1 MSSGDSPQQLMRTA
15 SGALRINAVTEIR
28 AGFETSILGL
38 STVIGP
44 VLFFLGIF
52 GTNALEPALW
62 ATLVTATAVR
72 AVRLLTGQ
80 SAALL
85 ASSRAA
91 SLAAYVGLVVLLV
104 HALADTQAVE
114 HAFTTPE
121 LVFGLATGS
130 LMFAAASALI
140 LLCGVLKL
148 GNVFKMIPSTVT
160 AGISNSI
167 ALLLV
172 WLAMK
177 QLAPAPWGVAW
188 VPMVMVLCLYGWP
201 RLQRRLRWLHGV
213 PSVFVAV
220 AAGIAVSSWAQPGPI
235 VATPFAPLSLN
246 WVPVGQWYA
255 VVLHADLSRL
265 LLVALPGTVTLALVM
280 ILESF
285 TAANQLETRNGLRLD
300 ANRELMVLGGS
311 NLISATLGGVP
322 CTASPLICL
331 ANYAYGGRGW
341 LAAASNWLITAA
353 LLVALGPWLMVLPAG
368 IVAGLYLL
376 QAPPLVD
383 PAFASRLGSMLRT
396 RQLRREGTA
405 DMGFWITLT
414 ITLVGFFGSLIW
426 ACFVGIGLSCLAVL
440 RRVSNKLDAQWAY
453 LDQYR
458 SHRVRT
464 ATELAS
470 LELHCANVGILR
482 LTGHLF
488 FGNSR
493 RLTQMVDELHPDTT
507 AVVVDVSQVH
517 DVDASGSEA
526 LSWLIHA
533 LRERDLSLVL
543 TGLQRTPSVELRHT
557 LGSIEGITACTDLDR
572 GLEWCEE
579 RLLLQSLGVANSPG
593 AIALADNVL
602 LKGLSADE
610 VSGVLQLGD
619 PRTVGQGEMLFRRD
633 TLADGVWLLE
643 TGTVSILAGAVEDGL
658 SSRLATFGP
667 GQFVGEMSLI
677 DGRPRSAT
685 VVADSPVRA
694 LLLDRQ
700 AIASLEQ
707 RYPMAALNITRNIA
721 LELSRRVRSSS
732 ALMAEAHTEKSSEWA
747 NSALST
753 LSRL

>member
-1 MSSGDSPQQLMRTA
+1 LLGQRDAQEVPHVSV
-15 SGALRINAVTEIR
+15 ITEIR
-28 AGFETSILGL
+28 AGLETSILGI
-38 STVIGP
+38 STIIGP

-52 GTNALEPALW
+52 GVNALEPALW
-62 ATLVTATAVR
+62 ATLVTATAAR

-85 ASSRAA
+85 SSSRAA
-91 SLAAYVGLVVLLV
+91 SLAAYVGLVYLLT
-104 HALADTQAVE
+104 HALSDEPVTE
-114 HAFTTPE
+114 HAFTTPQ
-121 LVFGLATGS
+121 LLLGLIAGS
-130 LMFAAASALI
+130 LMFALASGLV
-140 LLCGVLKL
+140 LLCGMLKL
-148 GNVFKMIPSTVT
+148 GNAFKMIPSTVT

-172 WLAMK
+172 WLAVK
-177 QLAPAPWGVAW
+177 QVVHEPAAVAW
-188 VPMVMVLCLYGWP
+188 VPIAMVLCLYGWP
-201 RLQRRLRWLHGV
+201 RLQRRIRGLK
-213 PSVFVAV
+213 VFPTVLIAV
-220 AAGIAVSSWAQPGPI
+220 AAGLAMGWFAQNLPHTTPGFP
-235 VATPFAPLSLN
+235 TLSLA

-255 VVLHADLSRL
+255 FVAQTDVSRL
-265 LLVALPGTVTLALVM
+265 LLVALPGTITLALVM

-285 TAANQLETRNGLRLD
+285 TAANQMETRTGLRFD
-300 ANRELMVLGGS
+300 ANRELSVLGGS
-311 NLISATLGGVP
+311 NLISAVVGGVP
-322 CTASPLICL
+322 CTASPLISL
-331 ANYAYGGRGW
+331 ANHAYGGRGW
-341 LAAASNWLITAA
+341 RAAASNWWITAA
-353 LLVALGPWLMVLPAG
+353 LLLALAPWLLVLPTG

-383 PAFASRLGSMLRT
+383 PAFAKRLASMLRT
-396 RQLRREGTA
+396 RQLRREGTG
-405 DMGFWITLT
+405 DLGFWITLT

-464 ATELAS
+464 AGALAS
-470 LELHCANVGILR
+470 LELHSRSVGILR

-493 RLTQMVDELHPDTT
+493 RLTQMVDELDPEAT

-517 DVDASGSEA
+517 DVDSSGSDA
-526 LSWLIHA
+526 LSWLVNA
-533 LRERDLSLVL
+533 LRERDLTLVL

-557 LGSIEGITACTDLDR
+557 LGSIQGITTCADLDR
-572 GLEWCEE
+572 GLELCEE
-579 RLLLQSLGVANSPG
+579 QLLQRTLGSATSPS
-593 AIALADNVL
+593 AIAVEDNAL
-602 LKGLSADE
+602 LKGLSSE
-610 VSGVLQLGD
+610 EITGVLLLGD
-619 PRTVGQGEMLFRRD
+619 RRNVDKGEMLFRKD

-643 TGTVSILAGAVEDGL
+643 AGTVSILSGAADDGL
-658 SSRLATFGP
+658 ASRLATFGP

-685 VVADSPVRA
+685 VIADTPVHA
-694 LLLDRQ
+694 LLLDAH
-700 AIASLEQ
+700 AITALEQ
-707 RYPMAALNITRNIA
+707 RYPVAALNITRNIA

-753 LSRL
+753 LSRF